1 MPTYVV
7 LLRAVNVGGR
17 VMRMEAARSVLEQH
31 SFANVA
37 SHIQSGNLLLTT
49 PLRSPAKVESAV
61 GECLSEAA
69 GFDIVAMARRPDEV
83 KALVTSVD
91 GIPAAF
97 PGDVQRYVAF
107 CQDDRASATVAL
119 RAAFLGAGEAALPAQ
134 ILEQRVV
141 RRGRCHLDQFT
152 VQQESQRMFRHG
164 RLSNPE
170 SSNPAILRR
179 DCLYA
184 KPANFRHAERDC
196 PAPMR
201 RAPVGALRCQQAP
214 VRSTSWSPW

>member
-17 VMRMEAARSVLEQH
+17 VMRMDAARSVLEQH
-31 SFANVA
+31 SFADVA

-97 PGDVQRYVAF
+97 PGEVQRYVAF
-107 CQDDRASATVAL
+107 CQHDVPAESRALLQDWRLPGERAHVLGKDVVVELAKSFNEARLVNAQVEKIIGGPATM
-119 RAAFLGAGEAALPAQ
+119 RN
-134 ILEQRVV
+134 ITVV
-141 RRGRCHLDQFT
+141 RTL
-152 VQQESQRMFRHG
+152 
-164 RLSNPE
+164 
-170 SSNPAILRR
+170 
-179 DCLYA
+179 
-184 KPANFRHAERDC
+184 AEK
-196 PAPMR
+196 
-201 RAPVGALRCQQAP
+201 
-214 VRSTSWSPW
+214 WSG